1 MCGIIGAV
9 SNRDIVPTLVDSMRM
24 MEYRGYD
31 SAGIAV
37 INSNGEFDRERCV
50 GKVEKLVHSLQN
62 GSSISGTTGIGH
74 TRWATHGPAN
84 EANAHPLISSGRVAV
99 VCNGIIE
106 NYEELRHQHLQEGS
120 NYDSATDTEVILHE
134 LIKFLDDGL
143 GFLDAVKETVKR
155 LIGSYAFAA
164 LCISEPGKI
173 IVAKHGCPLLIGV
186 GDNETFIASDAIAL
200 AKIAKSIIVLENGDI
215 AEISGVSEINI
226 IDQSGEE
233 VNRKDESIP
242 IQPKLVD
249 LAHYSHYMQKEIFEQ
264 GSAVANTLEERI
276 TNNCMLENETFGEE
290 AVKIFD
296 QVEAVRILACGT
308 SYYAGMVARI
318 WLESMGIPCE
328 AEIAS
333 EFRYR
338 NPVVPDNALV
348 VAISQSGETADTL
361 AALNQASK
369 LGYKYSLAICNSPF
383 SQLTRVTDLV
393 LHTRAGPEISVAS
406 TKAFTTQLV
415 SLLLLMIALAKRRGM
430 TVDEEAEIIGELR
443 ALPSRI
449 EALLQMDKE
458 IAELSDYFADKEH
471 TLFLGRGTHY
481 PIALEGA
488 LKLKEISYI
497 HADAYPAGEL
507 KHGPLAL
514 IDAKTPTIAVA
525 PNNHLLVKL
534 KANIQEVRA
543 RGGKLFVF
551 SDSGT
556 PIKSDELIEVIEV
569 VKSGPFTS
577 PIIHTI
583 ALQLLAYHVAVTKGN
598 DVDNPRN
605 LAKSVTVE

>member
-1 MCGIIGAV
+1 M
-9 SNRDIVPTLVDSMRM
+9 
-24 MEYRGYD
+24 
-31 SAGIAV
+31 
-37 INSNGEFDRERCV
+37 
-50 GKVEKLVHSLQN
+50 
-62 GSSISGTTGIGH
+62 
-74 TRWATHGPAN
+74 
-84 EANAHPLISSGRVAV
+84 
-99 VCNGIIE
+99 
-106 NYEELRHQHLQEGS
+106 
-120 NYDSATDTEVILHE
+120 
-134 LIKFLDDGL
+134 

-173 IVAKHGCPLLIGV
+173 IVAKRGCPLLIGF

-215 AEISGVSEINI
+215 AEISGVSETNI
-226 IDQSGEE
+226 IDQFGEE
-233 VNRKDESIP
+233 VKRKDESIL

-276 TNNCMLENETFGEE
+276 TNNCMLEIETFGEE
-290 AVKIFD
+290 AVEIFN

-383 SQLTRVTDLV
+383 SQMTRVTDLV

-430 TVDEEAEIIGELR
+430 TVDEEAEIVSELR

-449 EALLQMDKE
+449 EALLQMDKD

-497 HADAYPAGEL
+497 HADAYPLE
-507 KHGPLAL
+507 
-514 IDAKTPTIAVA
+514 
-525 PNNHLLVKL
+525 N
-534 KANIQEVRA
+534 
-543 RGGKLFVF
+543 
-551 SDSGT
+551 
-556 PIKSDELIEVIEV
+556 
-569 VKSGPFTS
+569 
-577 PIIHTI
+577 
-583 ALQLLAYHVAVTKGN
+583 
-598 DVDNPRN
+598 
-605 LAKSVTVE
+605 

>member
-50 GKVEKLVHSLQN
+50 GKVENLAHSLQN

-106 NYEELRHQHLQEGS
+106 NYEELRHQHLLEGS

-134 LIKFLDDGL
+134 LVKFLDDGL

-164 LCISEPGKI
+164 LCISEPRKI
-173 IVAKHGCPLLIGV
+173 IVAKRGCPLLIGF
-186 GDNETFIASDAIAL
+186 GDNEIFIASDAIAL

-215 AEISGVSEINI
+215 AEISGESETNI

-276 TNNCMLENETFGEE
+276 TNNCMLENETFGEK
-290 AVKIFD
+290 AVEIFN

-308 SYYAGMVARI
+308 SYYAAMVARI

-338 NPVVPDNALV
+338 NPVVPANTLV
-348 VAISQSGETADTL
+348 VGISQSGETADTL
-361 AALNQASK
+361 AALNQTSK

-383 SQLTRVTDLV
+383 SQITRVTDLV

-525 PNNHLLVKL
+525 PNNHLLAKL

-569 VKSGPFTS
+569 VQSGPFTS

>member
-9 SNRDIVPTLVDSMRM
+9 SNRDIVPTLIDSMGM

-50 GKVEKLVHSLQN
+50 GKVENLVHSLQN
-62 GSSISGTTGIGH
+62 GISISGTTGIGH

-120 NYDSATDTEVILHE
+120 IYDSATDTEVILHE
-134 LIKFLDDGL
+134 LMKFLDDGL

-164 LCISEPGKI
+164 LCISEPRKI
-173 IVAKHGCPLLIGV
+173 IIAKRGCPLLIGF

-215 AEISGVSEINI
+215 AEISGVSETNI
-226 IDQSGEE
+226 IDQFGEE

-276 TNNCMLENETFGEE
+276 TNNCMLEIETFGEE
-290 AVKIFD
+290 AVEIFN

-338 NPVVPDNALV
+338 NPVVPNNALV

-383 SQLTRVTDLV
+383 SQITRETDLV

-449 EALLQMDKE
+449 EALLQMDKD
-458 IAELSDYFADKEH
+458 IAELSDYFTDKEH

-525 PNNHLLVKL
+525 PNNHLLAKL